1 MVLNM
6 YFNKELVK
14 KVFKLTFPMIIT
26 ELAHSIYSLT
36 DTFFVKGLGADAL
49 AGVGLASY
57 LFWIFMVFITMFNSG
72 LTIYVSQAYG
82 AGENIKAKK
91 SLSEVLLYGSL
102 FSLFIGLIGYWIGF
116 KILIL
121 LNGELNT
128 VVYNAYDYFKWRVIS
143 LPIVFAVGS
152 IDSTLIAIGWTI
164 KSMKANVIGVL
175 LNIILDPIMIYGYYG
190 FPRMGVEGAALAT
203 IFSNIAT
210 GFINTYYLLKSG
222 LKPEFVIETGIL
234 NRILNLGIPIA
245 VERAVF
251 SIGNNLYVAII
262 ARCGSIALAAHN
274 IGLRIESLIYMPGF
288 AFSIAASVLVGQAIG
303 NSDYVYAKKIGREV
317 VKTSTLFMTIL
328 GIIIAIVSRYVV
340 EPFSPNEDVRMLAS
354 TYLILAGLSET
365 GLALSMS
372 TSGVIRGSGNT
383 RIPLLINVFSFYV
396 IRLLVAFSLVNSI
409 GVIGA
414 WIGMFID
421 LYVRGLIIYVVF
433 EKYFY
438 KLARRV
444 I

>member
-1 MVLNM
+1 
-6 YFNKELVK
+6 
-14 KVFKLTFPMIIT
+14 
-26 ELAHSIYSLT
+26 
-36 DTFFVKGLGADAL
+36 
-49 AGVGLASY
+49 
-57 LFWIFMVFITMFNSG
+57 
-72 LTIYVSQAYG
+72 
-82 AGENIKAKK
+82 
-91 SLSEVLLYGSL
+91 
-102 FSLFIGLIGYWIGF
+102 
-116 KILIL
+116 
-121 LNGELNT
+121 
-128 VVYNAYDYFKWRVIS
+128 
-143 LPIVFAVGS
+143 
-152 IDSTLIAIGWTI
+152 
-164 KSMKANVIGVL
+164 
-175 LNIILDPIMIYGYYG
+175 
-190 FPRMGVEGAALAT
+190 
-203 IFSNIAT
+203 
-210 GFINTYYLLKSG
+210 
-222 LKPEFVIETGIL
+222 
-234 NRILNLGIPIA
+234 
-245 VERAVF
+245 
-251 SIGNNLYVAII
+251 
-262 ARCGSIALAAHN
+262 GSIALAAHN